1 MAAASAADGGSDRT
15 TAMASREVLRFAPS
29 PTGALHLGSALSSLT
44 GHEIA
49 RHLGGRFLVRIE
61 DTDQTR
67 CRPEHTAAIL
77 RDLDWLGV
85 RYEMPVLVQ
94 SRHLDVYRAA
104 AGRLRAMGLLYPC
117 FASRAE
123 IAAAAAPGARDP
135 DGAPL
140 YPGLHKGMAAEEA
153 AGRIAAGEP
162 VAWRLDMARAIERA
176 GALLNG
182 SALAFEALDDRGRPS
197 TELANPV
204 RWGDVVIVGKERP
217 TSYHLSVVV
226 DDARQGITLVTRG
239 LDLLA
244 STDLHRL
251 LQVLLGLPAP
261 HYHHHRLILGP
272 DGRKLSKSARDTAIG
287 DLRAAGAS
295 PEDVR
300 RMIGPIDVSA
310 WPRRRTVE

>member
-1 MAAASAADGGSDRT
+1 MAAGSGVDPTVHR
-15 TAMASREVLRFAPS
+15 APDMGKREVLRFAPS
-29 PTGALHLGSALSSLT
+29 PTGALHFGSALSALT

-61 DTDQTR
+61 DTDQAR
-67 CRPEHTAAIL
+67 CRPEHTEAIL

-85 RYEMPVLVQ
+85 RYETPVLVQ
-94 SRHLDVYRAA
+94 SQHFDDYRASA
-104 AGRLRAMGLLYPC
+104 ARLRSMGLLYPC

-140 YPGLHKGMAAEEA
+140 YPGLHKGMPETEVARRLAL
-153 AGRIAAGEP
+153 GEP
-162 VAWRLDMARAIERA
+162 AAWRLDMEKALPVAAARLRDAP
-176 GALLNG
+176 LTL
-182 SALAFEALDDRGRPS
+182 EALDDRGQPS
-197 TELANPV
+197 TEPANPA

-244 STDLHRL
+244 ATDLHRL

-261 HYHHHRLILGP
+261 RYHHHRLILGP
-272 DGRKLSKSARDTAIG
+272 DGRKLSKSARDTSIG
-287 DLRAAGAS
+287 DLRAAGAT

-300 RMIGPIDVSA
+300 RLIGPIDVSA
-310 WPRRRTVE
+310 WPRQ